1 MKRSVSFVTIAI
13 VTLMAIST
21 SCSEQEIIDQNIVEM
36 NPEAI
41 LLEDTEMGEIEDLI
55 SGQIES
61 VTAGDIESLFPTASQ
76 LKSSSDEV
84 TYPIRTVE
92 YPNADSKW
100 PRIITIDYGPE
111 NIELDV
117 RRREDVLLRGK
128 VIIKKTKPY
137 RKNGSTRAV
146 SFKKFY
152 FNDLNIVGSKVYT
165 NMGLNDNGNFIFK
178 WVVNLKATDADH
190 FWRKRKVRKER
201 EMVVGAD
208 TKEWKD
214 NEYSITGEVS
224 GSNSKKWSYSRTIIE
239 PLYRYSSFRYPVSGV
254 VKIVKPNRTFWI
266 SYGEGEQDNLAT
278 MYYYDEEVKVEKEIT
293 LGKKKK

>member
-13 VTLMAIST
+13 VTLTAIST

-41 LLEDTEMGEIEDLI
+41 LLEDTEMGDIEDLI

-84 TYPIRTVE
+84 SYPIKTVE
-92 YPNADSKW
+92 YPNPDSKW

-117 RRREDVLLRGK
+117 RRRENVLLRGK

-146 SFKKFY
+146 SFNKFY

-165 NMGLNDNGNFIFK
+165 NMGLNDKGNFIFK

-201 EMVVGAD
+201 EMVAGGN

-214 NEYSITGEVS
+214 NKFFITGEVS
-224 GSNSKKWSYSRTIIE
+224 GSNSKKWNYSRTIIK
-239 PLYRYSSFRYPVSGV
+239 PLIRLSSYKHPVSGL
-254 VKIVKPNRTFWI
+254 VKIVNPKKTFWI
-266 SYGEGEQDNLAT
+266 NYGKGKQDNLAI
-278 MYYYDEEVKVEKEIT
+278 MYYFEGDIKVKKEIT
-293 LGKKKK
+293 LGKKI